1 MGIFR
6 CNYVIAILREAISF
20 TAAGL
25 LRRLGLGM
33 ASTNTQPTRPA
44 PPRND
49 ITRGVMFK
57 KVLVANRGE
66 IAVRIIRAC
75 RELGI
80 ETVAV
85 YSDVDRHALHVRYA
99 DEAYLLGPAPSR
111 ESYLRADKIIDIA
124 RKCGAD
130 AVHPG
135 YGFLA
140 EREDFVSACLE
151 AGIAFIGPKPS
162 SIAAMGDKA
171 EARATVIKAGVPI
184 VPGTED
190 VGNMTDD
197 ELLAKAPQIGFP
209 LLIKATAG
217 GGGKGM
223 REVNELEEMP
233 TLLQSARREAESSF
247 GDGNVYLEKL
257 VEGARHIEIQILAD
271 TQGNVIHLGERECS
285 LQRRHQKLL
294 EEALSPAL
302 DNELREK
309 MGSVAVKAA
318 KAVDYVNAG
327 TIEFLLDKDEN
338 FYFLEMNT
346 RLQVE
351 HPVTEMIT
359 GIDIVKEQIRVAR
372 GRTLSYKQDEV
383 TFNGHAIECR
393 INAEDPYNNFLPSTG
408 RITHS
413 LIPTGPGVRVDT
425 GVYPGFEITPF
436 YDPMI
441 AKLIVWGET
450 RAQAIL
456 RMRRALEEYRIV
468 GVRTN
473 IPFHQTLMDSH
484 RFMGGQYDTRFVEE
498 RFSMDEAEESRE
510 NYAEIAAILATMV
523 AHRAAERSAQIV
535 QRNERDTSNWK
546 WVGRWERMHR

>member
-1 MGIFR
+1 
-6 CNYVIAILREAISF
+6 
-20 TAAGL
+20 
-25 LRRLGLGM
+25 
-33 ASTNTQPTRPA
+33 
-44 PPRND
+44 
-49 ITRGVMFK
+49 MFN
-57 KVLVANRGE
+57 KVLIANRGE

-75 RELGI
+75 RELGL

-85 YSDVDRHALHVRYA
+85 FSEADRNALHVRYA

-111 ESYLRADKIIDIA
+111 ESYLRADKILDVA
-124 RKCGAD
+124 KKAGAD
-130 AVHPG
+130 AIHPG

-140 EREDFVSACLE
+140 EREDFAAKC
-151 AGIAFIGPKPS
+151 ADMGITFIGPKPS
-162 SIAAMGDKA
+162 SIAAMGDKGK
-171 EARATVIKAGVPI
+171 ARATVIKAGIPV

-190 VGNMTDD
+190 VGNMTNDD
-197 ELLAKAPQIGFP
+197 LLNIAPTIGFP

-223 REVNELEEMP
+223 REVRSLEEMP
-233 TLLQSARREAESSF
+233 TLLASARREAESAF

-257 VEGARHIEIQILAD
+257 VEGARHIEFQIMAD
-271 TQGNVIHLGERECS
+271 SHGNVIHLGERECS
-285 LQRRHQKLL
+285 IQRRHQKLL
-294 EEALSPAL
+294 EESPSPFL
-302 DNELREK
+302 DDELREK
-309 MGSVAVKAA
+309 MGSVAVKSAQ
-318 KAVDYVNAG
+318 AVDYVNAG
-327 TIEFLLDKDEN
+327 TIEFLVDKDRN

-351 HPVTEMIT
+351 HPVTEMVT
-359 GIDIVKEQIRVAR
+359 GVDIVAEQLRVAR
-372 GRTLSYKQDEV
+372 GRQLSYTQEQIQLK
-383 TFNGHAIECR
+383 GHAIECR
-393 INAEDPYNNFLPSTG
+393 VNAEDPFSSFMPSTG

-413 LIPTGPGVRVDT
+413 ILPTGPGVRVDT

-484 RFMGGQYDTRFVEE
+484 RFMGGQFDTRFVEE
-498 RFSMDEAEESRE
+498 RFSMEAASETDEKQ
-510 NYAEIAAILATMV
+510 AEIAAILATLV
-523 AHRAAERSAQIV
+523 AHQQTERSAHIV
-535 QRNERDTSNWK
+535 RRNERDTSNWK

>member
-1 MGIFR
+1 
-6 CNYVIAILREAISF
+6 
-20 TAAGL
+20 
-25 LRRLGLGM
+25 
-33 ASTNTQPTRPA
+33 
-44 PPRND
+44 
-49 ITRGVMFK
+49 MFK
-57 KVLVANRGE
+57 KVLIANRGE

-80 ETVAV
+80 DTVAV
-85 YSDVDRHALHVRYA
+85 YSDADRSALHVRYA

-124 RKCGAD
+124 RQCGAD

-140 EREDFVSACLE
+140 ERDDFAAACVD

-171 EARATVIKAGVPI
+171 EARATVIKAGVPV

-190 VGNMTDD
+190 VGNMTDE
-197 ELLAKAPQIGFP
+197 ELLRKAPTVGFP

-223 REVNELEEMP
+223 REVKSLDEMP
-233 TLLQSARREAESSF
+233 TLIQSARREAESAF

-257 VEGARHIEIQILAD
+257 IEGARHIEFQIMAD

-294 EEALSPAL
+294 EEAPSMAL
-302 DNELREK
+302 NDELREQ

-318 KAVDYVNAG
+318 QAVDYVNAG
-327 TIEFLLDKDEN
+327 TIEFLLDKDNN
-338 FYFLEMNT
+338 FFFLEMNT

-351 HPVTEMIT
+351 HPVTEMVT
-359 GIDIVKEQIRVAR
+359 GIDIVKEQIRIAR
-372 GRTLSYKQDEV
+372 GRTLSYKQAEV
-383 TFNGHAIECR
+383 RFSGHAIECR
-393 INAEDPYNNFLPSTG
+393 INAEDPYNNFMPSTG

-413 LIPTGPGVRVDT
+413 LLPTGPGVRVDT
-425 GVYPGFEITPF
+425 GIYPGFEITPF

-456 RMRRALEEYRIV
+456 RMRRALEEYRVV

-473 IPFHQTLMDSH
+473 IPFHQMLMDSH

-498 RFSMDEAEESRE
+498 RFSMEEAGETRESDH
-510 NYAEIAAILATMV
+510 EIAAILATLV
-523 AHRAAERSAQIV
+523 AHRETERSANIV
-535 QRNERDTSNWK
+535 NRNERDTSNWK

>member
-1 MGIFR
+1 MFR
-6 CNYVIAILREAISF
+6 
-20 TAAGL
+20 
-25 LRRLGLGM
+25 
-33 ASTNTQPTRPA
+33 
-44 PPRND
+44 
-49 ITRGVMFK
+49 
-57 KVLVANRGE
+57 KVLIANRGE

-85 YSDVDRHALHVRYA
+85 FSEADRNALHVRFA

-111 ESYLRADKIIDIA
+111 ESYLRADKIFEVA
-124 RKCGAD
+124 KKSGAD
-130 AVHPG
+130 AIHPG

-140 EREDFVSACLE
+140 EREDFAAKCLDL
-151 AGIAFIGPKPS
+151 GITFIGPKPS

-171 EARATVIKAGVPI
+171 EARATVIKAGVPV

-197 ELLAKAPQIGFP
+197 DLLRIAPTIGFP

-223 REVNELEEMP
+223 REVKSLEEMP
-233 TLLQSARREAESSF
+233 ILLQSARREAESAF

-257 VEGARHIEIQILAD
+257 VEGARHIEFQILAD
-271 TQGNVIHLGERECS
+271 TFGNVIHLGERECS
-285 LQRRHQKLL
+285 IQRRHQKLL
-294 EEALSPAL
+294 EEAPSSFL
-302 DNELREK
+302 DDDLRQK
-309 MGSVAVKAA
+309 MGDVAVRAA
-318 KAVDYVNAG
+318 QSVDYVNAG
-327 TIEFLLDKDEN
+327 TIEFLVDKDRN

-351 HPVTEMIT
+351 HPITEMVT
-359 GIDIVKEQIRVAR
+359 GIDIVAEQIRVAR
-372 GRTLSYKQDEV
+372 GRQLSYTQDQV
-383 TFNGHAIECR
+383 HFNGHAIECR
-393 INAEDPYNNFLPSTG
+393 VNAEDPFNNFVPSTG

-484 RFMGGQYDTRFVEE
+484 RFMGGQFDTRFVEE
-498 RFSMDEAEESRE
+498 RFSMDDAFQADESH
-510 NYAEIAAILATMV
+510 AEIAAILATLV
-523 AHRAAERSAQIV
+523 AHQANERSAQV
-535 QRNERDTSNWK
+535 VRRNERDNSNWK

>member
-1 MGIFR
+1 
-6 CNYVIAILREAISF
+6 
-20 TAAGL
+20 
-25 LRRLGLGM
+25 
-33 ASTNTQPTRPA
+33 
-44 PPRND
+44 
-49 ITRGVMFK
+49 MFK
-57 KVLVANRGE
+57 KVLIANRGE

-80 ETVAV
+80 GTVAV
-85 YSDVDRHALHVRYA
+85 FSEADRDALHVRFA
-99 DEAYLLGPAPSR
+99 DEAYLLGPAPAR
-111 ESYLRADKIIDIA
+111 ESYLRMDKILEIA
-124 RKCGAD
+124 RKSGAD
-130 AVHPG
+130 GIHPG

-140 EREDFVSACLE
+140 EREDFAEQCAEL
-151 AGIAFIGPKPS
+151 GIKFIGPKAS
-162 SIAAMGDKA
+162 AIAAMGDKA
-171 EARATVIKAGVPI
+171 VARATVIKAGVPV

-190 VGNMTDD
+190 VGNLTD
-197 ELLAKAPQIGFP
+197 EQLLAKAPQIGFP

-223 REVNELEEMP
+223 REVRSLDEMP
-233 TLLQSARREAESSF
+233 GLLASARREAEASF

-257 VEGARHIEIQILAD
+257 VEGARHIEFQILAD
-271 TQGNVIHLGERECS
+271 THGNVIHLGERECS
-285 LQRRHQKLL
+285 IQRRHQKLL
-294 EEALSPAL
+294 EEAPSPFMSE
-302 DNELREK
+302 ELRAQ
-309 MGSVAVKAA
+309 MGSVAVRAA
-318 KAVDYVNAG
+318 QAVDYTNAG
-327 TIEFLLDKDEN
+327 TIEFLVDKDEN

-351 HPVTEMIT
+351 HPVTETVT
-359 GIDIVKEQIRVAR
+359 GVDIVAEQLRIAR
-372 GRTLSYKQDEV
+372 GRQLSYTQDQIRI
-383 TFNGHAIECR
+383 NGHAIECR
-393 INAEDPYNNFLPSTG
+393 INAEDPFNGFIPSTG

-413 LIPTGPGVRVDT
+413 LLPTGPGVRVDT

-484 RFMGGQYDTRFVEE
+484 RFMGGQFDTRFVED
-498 RFSMDEAEESRE
+498 RFSLEDAAGAGETS
-510 NYAEIAAILATMV
+510 AEIAAILATLV
-523 AHRAAERSAQIV
+523 AHQESERSAHIV
-535 QRNERDTSNWK
+535 RRGERDTSNWK

>member
-1 MGIFR
+1 
-6 CNYVIAILREAISF
+6 
-20 TAAGL
+20 
-25 LRRLGLGM
+25 
-33 ASTNTQPTRPA
+33 
-44 PPRND
+44 
-49 ITRGVMFK
+49 MFK

-75 RELGI
+75 RELGMD
-80 ETVAV
+80 TVAV
-85 YSDVDRHALHVRYA
+85 YSEADRHALHVRYA

-111 ESYLRADKIIDIA
+111 ESYLRGDKIIDIA
-124 RKCGAD
+124 RKAGAD
-130 AVHPG
+130 AIHPG

-140 EREDFVSACLE
+140 ERDDFAAACAD

-190 VGNMTDD
+190 VGNLTDD
-197 ELLAKAPQIGFP
+197 DLLGIAPKIGFP

-223 REVNELEEMP
+223 REVVNIEEMP
-233 TLLQSARREAESSF
+233 GLLHSARREAESAF

-257 VEGARHIEIQILAD
+257 VTGARHIEIQVMAD
-271 TQGNVIHLGERECS
+271 MHGNVIHLGERECS
-285 LQRRHQKLL
+285 LQRRHQKLV
-294 EEALSPAL
+294 EESPSPIM
-302 DNELREK
+302 DDELRAK
-309 MGSVAVKAA
+309 MGAVAVKAA
-318 KAVDYVNAG
+318 QAVDYVNAG
-327 TIEFLLDKDEN
+327 TIEFLVDKDRN

-351 HPVTEMIT
+351 HAVTEFIT
-359 GIDIVKEQIRVAR
+359 GIDIVAEQLRIAR
-372 GRTLSYKQDEV
+372 GRQLSYTQDQIR
-383 TFNGHAIECR
+383 FNGAAIECR
-393 INAEDPYNNFLPSTG
+393 INAEDPYNNFIPSTG

-413 LIPTGPGVRVDT
+413 LLPTGPGVRVDT
-425 GVYPGFEITPF
+425 GVYPGFEITPY

-473 IPFHQTLMDSH
+473 IPFHQTLMDST

-498 RFSMDEAEESRE
+498 RFSMDEKEEYRDE
-510 NYAEIAAILATMV
+510 HAEIAAMLATLV
-523 AHRAAERSAQIV
+523 AHQETERSAQIV
-535 QRNERDTSNWK
+535 RRGERDTSNWK
-546 WVGRWERMHR
+546 WIGRWERIHR